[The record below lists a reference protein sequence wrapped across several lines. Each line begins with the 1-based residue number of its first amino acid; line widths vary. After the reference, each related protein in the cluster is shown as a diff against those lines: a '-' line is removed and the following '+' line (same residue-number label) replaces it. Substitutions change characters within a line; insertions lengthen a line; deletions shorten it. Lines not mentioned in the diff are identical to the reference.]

1 MWALYSSHDPL
12 VVVIQESD
20 GRFGELLRSPREA
33 QGLSFSHQI
42 NGPTVSQ
49 RLGRGDGK
57 DQGTLPQLFT
67 HYVMCSENM
76 YKSRTCKNRQAARG
90 GSTLPALAKPP
101 VSSNTEVSSPPTV
114 AVWPPTHRP
123 VSGSGPQ
130 PLKGQEQGRVRK
142 EMILFLHVRLLNKN
156 SFMTIQYLLAIS
168 VEKIISLY
176 IQKYRFEHYEN
187 NQGKYRE
194 KIGPSKE
201 IKGEN

>member
-1 MWALYSSHDPL
+1 
-12 VVVIQESD
+12 
-20 GRFGELLRSPREA
+20 
-33 QGLSFSHQI
+33 
-42 NGPTVSQ
+42 
-49 RLGRGDGK
+49 
-57 DQGTLPQLFT
+57 
-67 HYVMCSENM
+67 MCSENM
-76 YKSRTCKNRQAARG
+76 YESRTCKSRRAARGG

-101 VSSNTEVSSPPTV
+101 VNSNTEVSSPPTV
-114 AVWPPTHRP
+114 AVGPPTHRP

-130 PLKGQEQGRVRK
+130 PLKGREQGRVKK
-142 EMILFLHVRLLNKN
+142 ETILFLHVRLLNKN

>member
-1 MWALYSSHDPL
+1 MCLIKTLHTQSNAVRCDASAQSGPTHHVGPVSAGYSIDARATCSQPGIFVWALYSSHDPL

-20 GRFGELLRSPREA
+20 RRFGELLRSPREA

-76 YKSRTCKNRQAARG
+76 YKSRTCKNRRAARG

-130 PLKGQEQGRVRK
+130 PLKGQEQGKR
-142 EMILFLHVRLLNKN
+142 
-156 SFMTIQYLLAIS
+156 
-168 VEKIISLY
+168 
-176 IQKYRFEHYEN
+176 
-187 NQGKYRE
+187 
-194 KIGPSKE
+194 
-201 IKGEN
+201 